1 MSELRWK
8 NMKIAH
14 GKPPTGCVQCEK
26 GAKMVLL
33 TTGLCDVG
41 CWYCPLSAMK
51 MGNDVVFAN
60 ELRVDP
66 DDMGAILREAKM
78 IDALGTGMT
87 GGDPAVVLD
96 RTIGYV
102 RGLKE
107 AFGSAHHIHL
117 YTGTPLDAAA
127 LDGLSEAGLDEVRFH
142 PRPAGWKKLPEP
154 FRRAVVNAMDRGI
167 VTGFEVPAIPGMK
180 REILALIDALEA
192 MEVPFINLNELEY
205 SETNW
210 DAIQERDLTWRTD
223 TSNAIRGSEKI
234 AVQAVTFAHDADLNM
249 TVHFCSSAYK
259 DGVQLRNRLRR
270 RAKNVACAR
279 DVITPDGTILKGI
292 IETNAPEGLV
302 EDLSGRFDIPAE
314 MIGVNEGRVE
324 IAPWVLEE
332 IAPEIEEKAFIIEVY
347 PTEDRLEVERSPL
360 N

>member
-33 TTGLCDVG
+33 ATGLCDIG
-41 CWYCPLSAMK
+41 CWYCPLSTK
-51 MGNDVVFAN
+51 KLGNDVVFAN
-60 ELRVDP
+60 ELRMDP
-66 DDMGAILREAKM
+66 GDMGALLKEARM
-78 IDALGTGMT
+78 IDALGTGIT

-96 RTIGYV
+96 RTVGYIG
-102 RGLKE
+102 GLKE
-107 AFGSAHHIHL
+107 AFGSAHHVHM

-127 LDGLSEAGLDEVRFH
+127 LGRLSDAGLDEIRLH
-142 PRPAGWKKLPEP
+142 PRPAGWRKLPEP
-154 FRRAVVNAMDRGI
+154 YRKAAAEAMDRGI

-180 REILALIDALEA
+180 REILALIDTLEA
-192 MEVPFINLNELEY
+192 MEVAFINLNELEY

-210 DAIQERDLTWRTD
+210 DAMREREHTWRSD

-279 DVITPDGTILKGI
+279 DVITPDGTIMKGI
-292 IETNAPEGLV
+292 V
-302 EDLSGRFDIPAE
+302 ESDEPGRLAEELSGRFDIPSG
-314 MIGVNEGRVE
+314 MIGVSEGRVE
-324 IAPWVLEE
+324 VAPWVLEE
-332 IAPEIEEKAFIIEVY
+332 IASEIDEKAFIIEVY